1 MESKNYLQM
10 MIDSLQMK
18 INILEEVVKLNEEQ
32 TAFATTDTVSEDA
45 FQANMER
52 KGELIDNLERLDE
65 GFDSVFKRIEEE
77 LKQNKEQYTNEIKQL
92 KLLITQVTD
101 LGMKVEAQEAR
112 NKVLIQNKFTQM
124 RQDIQTAKRSTK
136 MANTYYQN
144 MNKLSYEP
152 QFMDKKK

>member
-10 MIDSLQMK
+10 MIDSLNMK
-18 INILEEVVKLNEEQ
+18 ISILEEVERLNVEQ

-45 FQANMER
+45 FQENMDR
-52 KGELIDNLERLDE
+52 KGTLIDNLEKLDE
-65 GFDSVFKRIEEE
+65 GFDSLFQRIKKE
-77 LKQNKEQYTNEIKQL
+77 LDQNKDQYKNEIKQM
-92 KLLITQVTD
+92 KQLITRVTE
-101 LGMKVEAQEAR
+101 LGVKVEAQEAR

-144 MNKLSYEP
+144 MNKLNYEP
-152 QFMDKKK
+152 QFVDKKK

>member
-77 LKQNKEQYTNEIKQL
+77 LNQNKEQYTNEIKQL